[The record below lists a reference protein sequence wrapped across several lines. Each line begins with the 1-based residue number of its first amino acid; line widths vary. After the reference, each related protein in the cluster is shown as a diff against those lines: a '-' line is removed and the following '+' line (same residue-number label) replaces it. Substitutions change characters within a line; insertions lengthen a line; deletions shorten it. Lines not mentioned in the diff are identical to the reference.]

1 MALWKNREPMTLTE
15 ILNLAWLL
23 HGAETTVGAV
33 DVAISTSSI
42 STVELRFRW

>member
-1 MALWKNREPMTLTE
+1 MALWKRCEPMTLTE

-33 DVAISTSSI
+33 DVAIPTSTVSI
-42 STVELRFRW
+42 VELRLRW